1 MNIVITKEDK
11 VFHQDLVDCFSSHC
25 ENIIINFFLLRVK
38 MCPDRRKMRSVDTD
52 LGLIS

>member
-25 ENIIINFFLLRVK
+25 VNIIINFFLRVE
-38 MCPDRRKMRSVDTD
+38 MCSDHRKIRSANTN
-52 LGLIS
+52 LAL